1 MDPLDTPEEKMAPR
15 GMQSRPTSAA
25 DPQPGPGATPSTDK
39 SNRWCFVSLA
49 EQEREEIAASL
60 DEGLLKDAN
69 RPPAAFSTTE
79 FFDEAE
85 ITEGVLPQAARSA
98 LGELRR
104 GAVDTV
110 VIRGL
115 PHDDV
120 KSVARDNEPGG
131 RVAPARGHAFI
142 ATVVRRLGF
151 EYSYAREKNGALVH
165 DIFPTQHGAATQSNE
180 SWKVDLSLHTENAF
194 HPLRPDFVVLY
205 CVRTPKAPPATHLS
219 QLRDILPRLTDEEIA
234 VLREP
239 RFTIKVVD
247 SFLTGGEESVR
258 LPLSILDGCA
268 RTPTIRWH
276 ENVRGIDKTAEN
288 AASAFSTAAKAAAQA
303 VRLQPGDLL
312 AFANESCLHGRDK
325 FDANLDGADRW
336 LLRSYVR
343 RDLSPLMPFIVA
355 SQPRA
360 IRMDL
365 NARAID

>member
-1 MDPLDTPEEKMAPR
+1 MSNEKINAQSEGTEENAPL
-15 GMQSRPTSAA
+15 SI
-25 DPQPGPGATPSTDK
+25 DK
-39 SNRWCFVSLA
+39 GDRSCFVSLT
-49 EQEREEIAASL
+49 EHERDEIAASL
-60 DEGLLKDAN
+60 DEGLLESAQA
-69 RPPAAFSTTE
+69 PFATTG

-85 ITEGVLPQAARSA
+85 VAEGVLPQSARSA
-98 LGELRR
+98 LAELRR
-104 GAVDTV
+104 GTVDMA

-115 PHDDV
+115 PHDDIEGQ
-120 KSVARDNEPGG
+120 KPDEEPG
-131 RVAPARGHAFI
+131 RKVPPARGHALI

-151 EYSYAREKNGALVH
+151 EYSYAREKDGALVH
-165 DIFPTQHGAATQSNE
+165 DIFPTQSGATSQSNE

-219 QLRDILPRLTDEEIA
+219 QLQDILPRLTDEEIA

-247 SFLTGGEESVR
+247 SFLSGGEESAR
-258 LPLSILDGCA
+258 LSLSILDGCA
-268 RTPTIRWH
+268 RTPTVRWH
-276 ENVRGIDKTAEN
+276 ENIRGTDKSAEN
-288 AASAFSTAAKAAAQA
+288 AVAAFSAAAKAAAQA

-325 FDANLDGADRW
+325 FDASLDGADRW

-343 RDLSPLMPFIVA
+343 RDLSPLMPFVVA

-365 NARAID
+365 TARAVG

>member
-1 MDPLDTPEEKMAPR
+1 M
-15 GMQSRPTSAA
+15 
-25 DPQPGPGATPSTDK
+25 
-39 SNRWCFVSLA
+39 SLS
-49 EQEREEIAASL
+49 EQERDEIATAL
-60 DEGLLKDAN
+60 DHGLLSDEEWATS
-69 RPPAAFSTTE
+69 AFGSTD

-85 ITEGVLPQAARSA
+85 IAEGVLPPSARAALA
-98 LGELRR
+98 ELRR
-104 GAVDTV
+104 GELDTV

-120 KSVARDNEPGG
+120 NAVVRADEGDEVP
-131 RVAPARGHAFI
+131 PARGHAFV

-151 EYSYAREKNGALVH
+151 EYSYAKEKEGALVH
-165 DIFPTQHGAATQSNE
+165 NIFPTQKGATTQSNE

-234 VLREP
+234 ILREP

-247 SFLTGGEESVR
+247 SFLAGGEEGVR
-258 LPLSILDGCA
+258 LPLSILDGGNRA
-268 RTPTIRWH
+268 LKVRWH
-276 ENVRGIDKTAEN
+276 ENIRGIDKQAEN
-288 AASAFSTAAKAAAQA
+288 AIASFSTAAKAAAQA

-312 AFANESCLHGRDK
+312 AFGNETCLHGRDK
-325 FDANLDGADRW
+325 FDANMDGNGRW

-343 RDLSPLMPFIVA
+343 RDLSQLLQFTIA

-365 NARAID
+365 SAHAVG